1 MFFLFLPSDEASSPL
16 QPRDGQPRFYVKPV
30 TAYGEGIVGQEGS
43 RLSDQGKSF
52 VKQFLMM
59 STLILGSLVRM
70 DTLRAEATFSLCE
83 LSCEK

>member
-30 TAYGEGIVGQEGS
+30 TAYGEGIVGQEGG

-52 VKQFLMM
+52 VKQFLM

-70 DTLRAEATFSLCE
+70 DTLRAEATFSLFE